1 MKITEV
7 KNCPPGLNY
16 FDKDDLES
24 KLEPQDIEDIVE
36 IFQTPLT
43 GSYNWD
49 YTDADNRLKKLY
61 ELGKKLN
68 WNATLDLDWSNEH
81 YSHSDWATTPEH
93 QQLKGFKPYDDLSEE
108 KKFEVSWHLL
118 ASSLSQ
124 IVHGEQGAL
133 LVASQLVSCAPTY
146 NAKLYAASQTF
157 DEARHVEVFNKY
169 LQERIGFNYPVMPG
183 LKLLLDKILSDP
195 RWDLKFI
202 GMQIIIE
209 GLALA
214 AFERQRAAAMDPLLK
229 DLFYL
234 VIRDEARHVTFGVN
248 YLEEFVQTL
257 SDEEKEERAD
267 FAYEACVVMRNRF
280 GSDNVMKQFGW
291 NVEEAQEVLNQSEN
305 AKLFNNLLFA
315 KIMPNLKRI
324 GLLTEKTLEKYEE
337 MDILQFQDLEDH
349 GNIDWDELSQPLDY
363 SSKTA

>member
-1 MKITEV
+1 MKITQIDS
-7 KNCPPGLNY
+7 CPSGLRY
-16 FDKDDLES
+16 FDNDDLEN
-24 KLEPQDIEDIVE
+24 KLKKQDVEDIVE

-49 YTDADNRLKKLY
+49 YTTADNRLKKLY

-68 WNATLDLDWSNEH
+68 WNATMDLDWSNEH
-81 YSHSDWATTPEH
+81 YSHKKWASLPEF
-93 QQLKGFKPYDDLSEE
+93 QQFKGFKPYDDLSEE
-108 KKFEVSWHLL
+108 QKIECSWHVL
-118 ASSLSQ
+118 SSGLSQ

-146 NAKLYAASQTF
+146 QAKLYAASQTF
-157 DEARHVEVFNKY
+157 DEARHVEVYNKY
-169 LQERIGFNYPVMPG
+169 LQERIGWTYPIMPG
-183 LKLLLDKILSDP
+183 LKLLLDKILTDP

-229 DLFYL
+229 DIFYL

-248 YLEEFVQTL
+248 YLEEFIETL
-257 SDEEKEERAD
+257 SEEEKEERAD

-280 GSDNVMKQFGW
+280 GSTNVMKHYGW
-291 NVEEAQEVLNQSEN
+291 DEEAAAEVINQSEGST
-305 AKLFNNLLFA
+305 LFNNLLFS

-324 GLLTEKTLEKYEE
+324 GLLTDKVAEKYEK
-337 MDILQFQDLEDH
+337 MGILEFKDLENNGDTS
-349 GNIDWDELSQPLDY
+349 WEELSKPLDY
-363 SSKTA
+363 GETG